1 MFQGLSADA
10 YHYLWEIGLN
20 NNIEFYQATKERYRN
35 SLYEPLCRLADAL
48 APTVADID
56 DRLSTRYSHVVS
68 RLRRDTRFTR
78 DKSPYRDHAW
88 LHFRLPGVRSS
99 ECFVLYAEF
108 ERESYGYGIGMY
120 GPQPELMQA
129 MRERMLARPNTFL
142 SMVSEPAFAAKFHLQ
157 GESFKRTRYQDMPEA
172 LRPYLNMR
180 SISFCFSSP
189 ELKRTM
195 RPELADEIIEA
206 FEQLRPVYRFLAG
219 LD

>member
-1 MFQGLSADA
+1 MFQGLSADT

-20 NNIEFYQATKERYRN
+20 NDIAFYEATRDRYRS
-35 SLYEPLCRLADAL
+35 SLYEPLCRLTDAL
-48 APTVADID
+48 APTVNSID
-56 DRLSTRYSHVVS
+56 DRLSTRYTHVVS

-88 LHFRLPGVRSS
+88 VHFRFPGVRSS

-108 ERESYGYGIGMY
+108 YRESYGYGMGMY
-120 GPQPELMQA
+120 GPQPEIMHA
-129 MRERMLARPNTFL
+129 MRERILARPQTFL
-142 SMVSEPAFAAKFHLQ
+142 SLVQDAAFADRFQLQ
-157 GESFKRTRYQDMPEA
+157 GESFKRQRYQDAPEA

-180 SISFCFSSP
+180 NLSFCFSSP

-195 RPELADEIIEA
+195 RPALADEIIDA
-206 FEQLRPVYRFLAG
+206 FELLRPVYRFLTG